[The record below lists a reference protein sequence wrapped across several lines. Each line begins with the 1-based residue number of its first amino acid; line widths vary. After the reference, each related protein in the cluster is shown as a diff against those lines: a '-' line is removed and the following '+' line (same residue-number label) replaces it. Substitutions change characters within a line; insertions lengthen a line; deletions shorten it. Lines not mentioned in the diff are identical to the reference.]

1 MRPFRFGVQASGPAD
16 RTGWQELA
24 RKVEGLGYS
33 TLSVADHFDNRMA
46 PMPALCMAAAA
57 TESLIVGSIVLA
69 NDFRHPA
76 VVAHEAATLD
86 LLSDGRF
93 QLGIGAGWQTTD
105 YAQTGIELDPAS
117 VRIARLGEA
126 VEIIKQCFTAQPF
139 SFESDHYT
147 IDGLTGSPGF
157 SDGHPPIL
165 MGGGGPKM
173 LRTAAVHADIVGINP
188 NLAAGV
194 IDHRAGPDAT
204 LERTREKVGWV
215 REAAGDRFADIELQV
230 RIHLASLTDD
240 PAGFAE
246 QMGPPLGLTP
256 EQATASPHA
265 LAGSVSEIAD
275 KLRGLREELGLSYF
289 TWNASDAEALAPI
302 VAELA

>member
-1 MRPFRFGVQASGPAD
+1 
-16 RTGWQELA
+16 
-24 RKVEGLGYS
+24 VEDLGYS

-46 PMPALCMAAAA
+46 PIPALTMAAAA
-57 TESLIVGSIVLA
+57 TERLIVGTIVLA

-76 VVAHEAATLD
+76 VAAHEAATLD
-86 LLSDGRF
+86 LMSEGRF

-105 YAQTGIELDPAS
+105 YAQTGIALDRAS

-126 VEIIKQCFTAQPF
+126 VQIIKKCFAAEPF
-139 SFESDHYT
+139 DFDGEYYT
-147 IDGLTGSPGF
+147 IAGLTGSPGA
-157 SDGHPPIL
+157 SDRHPPIL

-173 LRTAAVHADIVGINP
+173 LRAAAIHADIVGINP

-215 REAAGDRFADIELQV
+215 RDAAGDRFDAIELQV
-230 RIHLASLTDD
+230 RIHMATLTDD

-246 QMGPPLGLTP
+246 IMGPPLGLTT
-256 EQATASPHA
+256 EQTMASPHA
-265 LAGSVSEIAD
+265 LAGSVEAIAD
-275 KLRGLREELGLSYF
+275 KLRGLNEELGLSYF
-289 TWNASDAEALAPI
+289 TWNANDAEALAPI
-302 VAELA
+302 VAALT